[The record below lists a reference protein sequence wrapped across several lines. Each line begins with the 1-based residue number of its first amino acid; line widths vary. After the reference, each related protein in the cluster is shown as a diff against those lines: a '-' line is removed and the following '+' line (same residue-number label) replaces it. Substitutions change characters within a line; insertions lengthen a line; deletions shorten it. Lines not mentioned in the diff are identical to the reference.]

1 MIYSNF
7 CTSIQ
12 TNTPVQI
19 NFEINLKLIIYSFQ
33 LVYAGNVVPYSII
46 FIIQLL

>member
-7 CTSIQ
+7 CKSIQ

-33 LVYAGNVVPYSII
+33 LYAGNVVPYSII